1 MTVKI
6 YLHCFIISF
15 LFWQSLTGQK
25 LIFITTVEYL
35 DLIDGGASAMHVT
48 SSDGLEEHIPLKGLY
63 SFGGFISEKKIKEND
78 AAIMGKLQTL
88 LNQGWEVL
96 HVSSATQPKTD
107 SGKPP
112 CIITRYLLIKK
123 V

>member
-1 MTVKI
+1 MMKI
-6 YLHCFIISF
+6 IILYSKIILLFF
-15 LFWQSLTGQK
+15 LQEATCQK

-35 DLIDGGASAMHVT
+35 DLLDGGASAMHVT
-48 SSDGLEEHIPLKGLY
+48 SSDGLEEHLPLKGLY
-63 SFGGFISEKKIKEND
+63 SFGGYISEKKIKDND
-78 AAIMGKLQTL
+78 AAIMGKLQTY
-88 LNQGWEVL
+88 LNQGWELL

-123 V
+123 A

>member
-1 MTVKI
+1 MKI
-6 YLHCFIISF
+6 KIVFCFLTNMI
-15 LFWQSLTGQK
+15 FWQYVTCQK
-25 LIFITTVEYL
+25 LVFITTVEYL
-35 DLIDGGASAMHVT
+35 DLLDGGASAMHVP
-48 SSDGLEEHIPLKGLY
+48 SSDGLEDHIPLKGLY
-63 SFGGFISEKKIKEND
+63 SFAGYISEKKIKEND
-78 AAIMGKLQTL
+78 ATIMGKIQTF
-88 LNQGWEVL
+88 LNQGWEIL